1 MDLLACL
8 LALLV
13 VVEPTIANNATD
25 APQQRLLDASLSP
38 GCPTS
43 CASFHAGASTNSTM
57 VCTYAKSGVGYLSE
71 TLHQGLACYPAYNC
85 REDWNVCI
93 QWIANTVQNTTHP
106 NVEDNATTPPVT
118 IPTTSPLSNL
128 SDTSLLLAACQEIT
142 ALQAGGSSG
151 TVPPSD
157 GWKPTSL
164 GWRKGSGNI
173 GCGWGSTYSNVDPT
187 LSFSLADFG
196 RVVKNGIGNAVE
208 CCMEAMK
215 YEGVDMAHG
224 GAAIR
229 FDVYN
234 GHCRIDR
241 ELMMRGNLDT
251 SGGRPL
257 NTLDHCG
264 SAQDFFYWR
273 PAAGAADAANLK
285 SAGTCAR
292 RHNFT
297 KVVHNNA
304 LKPLGRLPDGAEIP
318 NRLPECNGDHPDMCY
333 EALRYNAINTG
344 QNYTTV
350 LQVLYTV

>member
-1 MDLLACL
+1 MSSSSLACL
-8 LALLV
+8 LALLAAV
-13 VVEPTIANNATD
+13 NPTNANNATD

-43 CASFHAGASTNSTM
+43 CSSFHAGASINSTM

-71 TLHQGLACYPAYNC
+71 TLNQGLACYPAYNC
-85 REDWNVCI
+85 REDWNVCL
-93 QWIANTVQNTTHP
+93 QWVKNTTHA
-106 NVEDNATTPPVT
+106 ETPPVT

-128 SDTSLLLAACQEIT
+128 SDTSLLLVACQEIT

-151 TVPPSD
+151 TVPPSG

-173 GCGWGSTYSNVDPT
+173 GCGWGSTFSNVDPAS
-187 LSFSLADFG
+187 SFSLADFG
-196 RVVKNGIGNAVE
+196 RVVKNGISDPVQ

-234 GHCRIDR
+234 GQCRIDR

-264 SAQDFFYWR
+264 AAQDFSRSRSHGRDCGR
-273 PAAGAADAANLK
+273 PGGHGAHPGRCGWIRVDQKEKGACVLAAMVITLAHDLSKLRMGAKLDDQLIPDPR
-285 SAGTCAR
+285 T
-292 RHNFT
+292 
-297 KVVHNNA
+297 
-304 LKPLGRLPDGAEIP
+304 RLLFAYV
-318 NRLPECNGDHPDMCY
+318 C
-333 EALRYNAINTG
+333 T
-344 QNYTTV
+344 
-350 LQVLYTV
+350 